1 MIQLLGLVGFSFVS
15 AVTPGPNNILLWAS
29 GATFGLRRTV
39 PHVLGTAV
47 GLGAMALAAAAGI
60 AALLTAVPVLG
71 IAMKVAGSAY
81 LLFLAWQIARSGT
94 LTAGDASRP
103 LSIVEAAAFQLVN
116 PKAWIFALGAV
127 TTFRP
132 PELGEVVGSIAIAVV
147 MMAVIVPAAGLW
159 AAFGDALGS
168 LLHRERTRRVVNLVL
183 AALVVATIVLVWL

>member
-1 MIQLLGLVGFSFVS
+1 M
-15 AVTPGPNNILLWAS
+15 
-29 GATFGLRRTV
+29 
-39 PHVLGTAV
+39 LGTAV

-71 IAMKVAGSAY
+71 IAMKIAGSAY

-103 LSIVEAAAFQLVN
+103 LSVLEAAAFQLVN

-127 TTFRP
+127 TAFRP
-132 PELGEVVGSIAIAVV
+132 PELGEVVGSLAIAAV

-168 LLHRERTRRVVNLVL
+168 LLHRERTRQVVNLVL

>member
-60 AALLTAVPVLG
+60 AALFAALPVLG
-71 IAMKVAGSAY
+71 VAMRVAGSAY

-94 LTAGDASRP
+94 LAAGEASRP
-103 LSIVEAAAFQLVN
+103 LSIPEAAAFQVVN

-132 PELGEVVGSIAIAVV
+132 PELSEVVGSLAIAAV
-147 MMAVIVPAAGLW
+147 MMAVILPAAGLW

-168 LLHRERTRRVVNLVL
+168 LLRRERTRRVVNLVL
-183 AALVVATIVLVWL
+183 AALVVATIALVWL

>member
-1 MIQLLGLVGFSFVS
+1 VIQLLGLVGFSFVS

-29 GATFGLRRTV
+29 GATFGLRRTA

-60 AALLTAVPVLG
+60 AALLAAVPALG
-71 IAMKVAGSAY
+71 VVMRLAGSAY

-94 LTAGDASRP
+94 LTAGSASRP
-103 LSIVEAAAFQLVN
+103 LSVLEAAAFQLVN

-132 PELGEVVGSIAIAVV
+132 PELGEVVGSVAIALV

-159 AAFGDALGS
+159 AGFGDVLGS